1 MAHRASRLSAGAL
14 SALSLAALLPLA
26 GCEDNAFQGSVLAIS
41 VAWPF
46 KDPVTPTQPLELKA
60 TEHLEMWARLG
71 TGQIVRLNADVT
83 QKQLDTGSAQKFTG
97 FTMTRAINPDDPCLI
112 RGLDVDDRY
121 CAEEF
126 VQPDGYPANSHICGA
141 HMFGRTAQLRTP
153 SVPSADTSVTDP
165 SVLLA
170 QQALVEH
177 GRQVTDTQTPFNA
190 VVGTPTG
197 KAPAPLFA
205 MVQYNPDLDPTPTK
219 RDPRTTG
226 QLKKIDTTTAET
238 EMDASFRLLLCRQY
252 RDGKSDGTQQAHP
265 FFYVGNPRQYTKPLA
280 GVLFGFFS
288 FATSATN
295 PDNTPSGLPT
305 QNFGGITFS
314 VPIALGDIQQLLITR
329 ETTQSPTVPN
339 TMDVL
344 YTGIPLPEGSGG
356 RGVIRMALFANPAQ
370 SLPPPPAFNAM
381 APVGTAAI
389 LTNLTERLD

>member
-1 MAHRASRLSAGAL
+1 MAHWASRLSAGAL
-14 SALSLAALLPLA
+14 AALSLAGLALPLA

-121 CAEEF
+121 CAEESVDASGF
-126 VQPDGYPANSHICGA
+126 PADARICGA
-141 HMFGRTAQLRTP
+141 HMFGRTAQLRTTL
-153 SVPSADTSVTDP
+153 VPSGDLNLVVQNDP
-165 SVLLA
+165 TLLAA

-177 GRQVTDTQTPFNA
+177 GRQVTDTQTPFDA
-190 VVGTPTG
+190 VVGTPMG
-197 KAPAPLFA
+197 KAPAPLYA
-205 MVQYNPDLDPTPTK
+205 MVQYNPDLELDPSK

-226 QLKKIDTTTAET
+226 QLKKIDTTSAEA
-238 EMDASFRLLLCRQY
+238 EAEANFRLLLCRQY
-252 RDGKSDGTQQAHP
+252 RDGKSDGTIQAHP

-288 FATSATN
+288 FMTSAAN
-295 PDNTPSGLPT
+295 NLPT

-314 VPIALGDIQQLLITR
+314 VPVVLDDIQQLLVTR
-329 ETTQSPTVPN
+329 ETVLNPTAPN
-339 TMDVL
+339 VMEQLFLGTR
-344 YTGIPLPEGSGG
+344 LPEGSGG
-356 RGVIRMALFANPAQ
+356 RGVIRMAMLVNVNPAIT
-370 SLPPPPAFNAM
+370 PPMFMPATA
-381 APVGTAAI
+381 VGTAAI

>member
-1 MAHRASRLSAGAL
+1 MLP
-14 SALSLAALLPLA
+14 ALSLAALAPLA

-46 KDPVTPTQPLELKA
+46 RTPALTQPLELTA
-60 TEHLEMWARLG
+60 TQHIEMWARLG
-71 TGQIVRLNADVT
+71 SGQIVRLNADVT
-83 QKQLDTGSAQKFTG
+83 QKQLDTASAQKFTG
-97 FTMTRAINPDDPCLI
+97 FTMTRAINPDDQCLI

-121 CAEEF
+121 CAEEN
-126 VQPDGYPANSHICGA
+126 VKADGSPGDTHVCGA

-153 SVPSADTSVTDP
+153 SVPSTDKNLVAQNDP
-165 SVLLA
+165 TLLAA

-177 GRQVTDTQTPFNA
+177 GRQVTDTQTPFDA
-190 VVGTPTG
+190 VVGTPMG

-205 MVQYNPDLDPTPTK
+205 MVQYNPDSDPTQ
-219 RDPRTTG
+219 RDPRVAG
-226 QLKKIDTTTAET
+226 QLKKIDTTSAET
-238 EMDASFRLLLCRQY
+238 KEDADFRLLACRQY
-252 RDGKSDGTQQAHP
+252 RDGKSDGTIRPHP

-295 PDNTPSGLPT
+295 PDGTPSGLPT

-314 VPIALGDIQQLLITR
+314 VPISLSEIQQLLITR
-329 ETTQSPTVPN
+329 ETELNPAAPN

-344 YTGIPLPEGSGG
+344 YTGVPLPEGSGG
-356 RGVIRMALFANPAQ
+356 RGVIRMALFVNPAQ
-370 SLPPPPAFNAM
+370 SLPPLPLFNAA